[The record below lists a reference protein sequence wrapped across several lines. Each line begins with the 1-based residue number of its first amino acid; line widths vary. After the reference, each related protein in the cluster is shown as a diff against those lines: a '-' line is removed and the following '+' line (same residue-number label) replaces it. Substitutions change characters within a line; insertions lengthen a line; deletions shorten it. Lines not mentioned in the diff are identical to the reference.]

1 VAVEAGLG
9 HDDAVGAVHE
19 PRTLLE
25 TPANRRDWCA
35 MPLPTLRSPVAR
47 AVVPVLAGMAFIA
60 LLFGILWLAAVIL
73 SRNADDLDVRLG
85 DEVFEVGRID
95 RLANEIEERGPLL
108 FPGLVGP
115 AGERPVGL
123 DHTGDNDV
131 EGWRVFHLQPA
142 GAPAGC
148 LVTRTK
154 RPARSPTVP
163 ACPSPLRTCR
173 RRRT

>member
-1 VAVEAGLG
+1 
-9 HDDAVGAVHE
+9 
-19 PRTLLE
+19 
-25 TPANRRDWCA
+25 
-35 MPLPTLRSPVAR
+35 MSLPTLRSPVDR

-95 RLANEIEERGPLL
+95 RLADEIEERGPLL

-148 LVTRTK
+148 LVTQDEATGALADCAGLPVAVADL
-154 RPARSPTVP
+154 PAAEDVIVVIDADNGQLSLD
-163 ACPSPLRTCR
+163 LRTA
-173 RRRT
+173 TTTTAP